1 MRYQPKRQRDRQRTA
16 PVHQC
21 AQCGGEL
28 YPGGAYWKVN
38 GRIFC
43 EIRRVLLLA
52 VALSCLVAWT
62 LGQLSCFR
70 HICGEV
76 EE

>member
-1 MRYQPKRQRDRQRTA
+1 MRCIPKRQRDPQREI
-16 PVHQC
+16 PLHQC

-28 YPGGAYWKVN
+28 YPGAACWIIH

-43 EIRRVLLLA
+43 E
-52 VALSCLVAWT
+52 SCLTAWA
-62 LGQLSCFR
+62 LAELSCFR
-70 HICGEV
+70 HICGEA

>member
-1 MRYQPKRQRDRQRTA
+1 MRYQPKKQRDRQRVF
-16 PVHQC
+16 PSHQC

-28 YPGGAYWKVN
+28 YPGGAYWRVN

-43 EIRRVLLLA
+43 EACLTAWALA
-52 VALSCLVAWT
+52 EL
-62 LGQLSCFR
+62 QCFR
-70 HICGEV
+70 RICGEV

>member
-1 MRYQPKRQRDRQRTA
+1 LRYQPKRQRDRQRTA

-43 EIRRVLLLA
+43 E
-52 VALSCLVAWT
+52 SCLVAWT